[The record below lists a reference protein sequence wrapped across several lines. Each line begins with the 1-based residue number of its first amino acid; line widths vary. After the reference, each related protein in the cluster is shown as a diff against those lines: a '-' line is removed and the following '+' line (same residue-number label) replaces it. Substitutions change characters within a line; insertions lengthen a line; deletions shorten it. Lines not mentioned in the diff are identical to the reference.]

1 MPAKKTPLW
10 RKILK
15 TVLWTLLAAVLTV
28 CAVTMCLLN
37 VLDTPRL
44 TALANNVANRALD
57 ADVTLGRVELSLM
70 SHLPFLRVDV
80 DSVTVISGPMK
91 RLSAADRSRLPQ
103 WSDTLLTLDHFHGG
117 VNVAALL
124 LNRIE
129 LHDVVF
135 DAPAVN
141 IVTLNDSVSNYLI
154 YTSASDTVETE
165 SGSIPDISINRFHID
180 NPRPLRYHNAQTDD
194 HFAVTLETMTID
206 GGSAP
211 SYSLRMGGD
220 FDTPALALYN
230 LDGLAFGLNG
240 GIAWDAGRPSELE
253 LRDFDL
259 TADFIKAKV
268 NAHVDFGRDII
279 VRDYDLQSG
288 RMDVERIVRLL
299 PDSLQRA
306 WGLGPDLLDT
316 DVAVTFSARSTGEF
330 NLTDDSIPHVDMRLE
345 LAPGSLV
352 YGKARLDRV
361 GGTLS
366 ASLRGND
373 LGLATFSVADF
384 KLAGPATDLTIDATV
399 SQVDTDPLVKG
410 TLRGHTELRRLP
422 AQLADLLRGF
432 ISGRVDADFSFE
444 ARPSMFTRNGFHRI
458 RLDGDVDAHNLY
470 YLSNDTVNMV
480 YVREACFRLG
490 TNSRLTRRDGAVADS
505 LLTASLTVDSAA
517 ILHSNIS
524 MHLTGFRIGAGA
536 SNRHASADTTAVIPM
551 GGGIDIGSFRLV
563 ALGDSAV
570 FNVRDARGRVAMT
583 RYHGE
588 SRRPQFSLDLSVGRM
603 AAGTADT
610 RFMLM
615 GSEVHAR
622 AHKLPRPPMPPQIK
636 ATADSIHRQ
645 HPELPMDSVYRY
657 AVMRHRRHRGRY
669 PRVHLEYTD
678 LEAEIIN
685 WGTSKTLRRLLL
697 GWSLEGSVKARR
709 AGLFT
714 PYFPIRNRVRDFNIH
729 FNNDSVV
736 LTDVLYKA
744 GHSDFTISGR
754 ISNLKRGFTSKG
766 FRSPLK
772 INFEVRSDTIDVNE
786 LASSTF
792 RGSAYVAD
800 TTRHHAR
807 NFDLDAI
814 EKAEAES
821 DASFE
826 REMGRY
832 VADAPDSMAPLM
844 IPRNIDLRLDIN
856 ARNVLYSDLLFHD
869 FNGQLL
875 AYRGA
880 INLHH
885 LTARSQVGRVNL
897 SALYSASDAD
907 DLKFGFGMQVNDF
920 NIDRFT
926 RLVPAID
933 SIMPLLHDFKGT
945 VNADIAATCDLDR
958 EMNFKLPTLS
968 AAIRLDGDSLVLI
981 DKETYRKIGRWLLFK
996 DKQSNIIDHMNVEMT
1011 IRDNRMELYP
1021 FMFDIDRY
1029 KLGVQGYN
1037 DLALNFNY
1045 HIAVLKSPLPFK
1057 FGINLK
1063 GNPDD
1068 FKVRLGRARFNE
1080 KMVGQTVSIVDTARV
1095 NLLNQI
1101 ENIFRRGV
1109 ANSRFARLNISGPSR
1124 AASIDLS
1131 SDTISHADSLIFIK
1145 EGLIPAPPAP
1155 EAAPD
1160 HRDDKDKKN
1169 KRKKKQDTSA
1179 VPAALKPDEPHVV
1192 RHT

>member
-1 MPAKKTPLW
+1 MW
-10 RKILK
+10 
-15 TVLWTLLAAVLTV
+15 TVLAAVLTV
-28 CAVTMCLLN
+28 CAVAMCLLN

-44 TALANNVANRALD
+44 TALANKAANRALD
-57 ADVTLGRVELSLM
+57 AEVTLGRVELSLM
-70 SHLPFLRVDV
+70 RHLPFLRVDV
-80 DSVTVISGPMK
+80 DSVTIISGPMK
-91 RLSAADRSRLPQ
+91 RLDDADRSRLPE

-117 VNVAALL
+117 VNVASLL

-135 DAPAVN
+135 DGPGIN

-154 YTSASDTVETE
+154 YASEAETE
-165 SGSIPDISINRFHID
+165 PDESTGIPDISINRFHID

-194 HFAVTLETMTID
+194 HFDVTLETMTLD
-206 GGSAP
+206 GSDSP

-230 LDGLAFGLNG
+230 LDGLAFGLDG
-240 GIAWDAGRPSELE
+240 GIAWDASRPGELA
-253 LRDFDL
+253 LRDFKL
-259 TADFIKAKV
+259 TADFLEAKV
-268 NAHVDFGRDII
+268 NAHVDFGRNIT

-288 RMDVERIVRLL
+288 RMGVERIVGLL

-306 WGLGPDLLDT
+306 WGLSPDMFNT
-316 DVAVTFSARSTGEF
+316 DLAITFSARSTGEF
-330 NLTDDSIPHVDMRLE
+330 NLTDDSIPQVDMVLDIM
-345 LAPGSLV
+345 PGSLR
-352 YGKARLDRV
+352 YGKARLDKV
-361 GGTLS
+361 GGALA

-373 LGLATFSVADF
+373 LGKASFSV
-384 KLAGPATDLTIDATV
+384 KNLMISGPATDLTLDATV
-399 SQVDTDPLVKG
+399 SYINTDPLVKG

-422 AQLADLLRGF
+422 VQVADMLHGF

-444 ARPSMFTRNGFHRI
+444 ARPSMFTRNGFHRL

-490 TNSRLTRRDGAVADS
+490 TNSKLTRRDGAMADS

-524 MHLTGFRIGAGA
+524 MHVTDFRIGAGA

-551 GGGIDIGSFRLV
+551 GGGVDIGSFRLV

-570 FNVRDARGRVAMT
+570 FNVREAHGRVAMS
-583 RYHGE
+583 RYRGE
-588 SRRPQFSLDLSVGRM
+588 ARRPQFSLDLNVGRM
-603 AAGTADT
+603 AAGTTDT

-636 ATADSIHRQ
+636 ATADSIHEQ

-657 AVMRHRRHRGRY
+657 AIQRHRRHRGGR
-669 PRVHLEYTD
+669 PRVHLEYTE

-685 WGTSKTLRRLLL
+685 WGTSKTLRKLLL
-697 GWSLEGSVKARR
+697 GWALEGNVKARR

-714 PYFPIRNRVRDFNIH
+714 PYFPIRNRVRDFNIR

-792 RGSAYVAD
+792 RGSAYAAD
-800 TTRHHAR
+800 TTHHRRHDF
-807 NFDLDAI
+807 NLDAM

-844 IPRNIDLRLDIN
+844 IPRNIDLQLDIN
-856 ARNVLYSDLLFHD
+856 ARNVLYSDLMFHD
-869 FNGQLL
+869 FSGQLL

-885 LTARSQVGRVNL
+885 LTAKSQVGRVNL
-897 SALYSASDAD
+897 SALYSASSAD
-907 DLKFGFGMQVNDF
+907 DLKFGFGMQVDDF

-926 RLVPAID
+926 RLVPALD
-933 SIMPLLHDFKGT
+933 TIMPLLHDFKGT
-945 VNADIAATCDLDR
+945 INADIAATCDLDR
-958 EMNFKLPTLS
+958 EMNFELPTLT
-968 AAIRLDGDSLVLI
+968 AAIRLDGDSLALI

-1011 IRDNRMELYP
+1011 IRDNRMQLYP

-1037 DLALNFNY
+1037 DLALNFDY

-1080 KMVGQTVSIVDTARV
+1080 KSVGQTVSIVDTARV

-1109 ANSRFARLNISGPSR
+1109 AHSRFAKLNISAPSQ

-1131 SDTISHADSLIFIK
+1131 ADTISRADSLIFIK

-1155 EAAPD
+1155 EAAPQQKGK
-1160 HRDDKDKKN
+1160 KD

-1179 VPAALKPDEPHVV
+1179 VPAALKPDEPHVSE
-1192 RHT
+1192 RT